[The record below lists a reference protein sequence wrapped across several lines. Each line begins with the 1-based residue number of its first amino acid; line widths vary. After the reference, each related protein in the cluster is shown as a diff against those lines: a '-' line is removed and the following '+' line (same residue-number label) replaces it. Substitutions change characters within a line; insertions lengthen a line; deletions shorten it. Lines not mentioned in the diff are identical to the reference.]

1 MSNAG
6 RPNKKHIDCK
16 DNADPA
22 TKRDQPSI
30 LTRFLR
36 KNRVAVSDRVF
47 LPYEAAQLAT
57 FAPTYQRPHTRSKLA
72 LFCLAAT
79 IMTASV
85 VSGAVVWAVHDD
97 GLVSTMAEVSGT
109 DSGVSMTSQ
118 LVNDLK
124 QEVQALKLDS
134 LAAPSSDLSVA
145 SDDRQQLPDS
155 SLTSQSASIQS
166 QAVST
171 SVQKNE
177 SDVVKDRTKASLPL
191 GGLPATLVAAQSSG
205 SMVDQIGS
213 SITARQPALIA
224 ADREANGVMPHQM
237 KPRRDAK
244 TAQLKNNSL
253 TRPKFKP
260 SFKPLEVDALL
271 SPTVVTTSFKPAFKP
286 RETNSSNPARPGLLA
301 DSDAINGAKDT
312 PMLKRLWGTL
322 VDGLAEAYRNRDTSY
337 QLVLKADS
345 RGGGSDDHRGGGNH
359 GGGNDYDNHDG

>member
-1 MSNAG
+1 VSNAG
-6 RPNKKHIDCK
+6 RPNKKLIDCK

-22 TKRDQPSI
+22 PKRDQPSI

-57 FAPTYQRPHTRSKLA
+57 FAPTYQQPHTRSKLA

-109 DSGVSMTSQ
+109 DSGVSMASR

-155 SLTSQSASIQS
+155 SLTSQSATIQS

-171 SVQKNE
+171 SVQKND

-191 GGLPATLVAAQSSG
+191 GGLVAAQSSG
-205 SMVDQIGS
+205 SMDDQIGS

-224 ADREANGVMPHQM
+224 ADREENGV

-253 TRPKFKP
+253 TRPQFKP
-260 SFKPLEVDALL
+260 SFKPHEVDASF

-286 RETNSSNPARPGLLA
+286 RETNSSNPARPELLA
-301 DSDAINGAKDT
+301 DSDAINGAKHT
-312 PMLKRLWGTL
+312 PMLKRLWGAL
-322 VDGLAEAYRNRDTSY
+322 VHGLAEAYRNRDTSY
-337 QLVLKADS
+337 QLVLKADA
-345 RGGGSDDHRGGGNH
+345 RGGGSDDHRGGGH
-359 GGGNDYDNHDG
+359 QGGGNDYDNHDG